1 MKCSMDNGSN
11 LARKITWPTLALTL
25 ILTGCSGGIEVPQVG
40 RESRVHEHMVIEI
53 VNGTGASEVLIEFVA
68 LSPGEVEEQRRV
80 DLTLPGYVNL
90 M

>member
-1 MKCSMDNGSN
+1 M
-11 LARKITWPTLALTL
+11 
-25 ILTGCSGGIEVPQVG
+25 PQVG
-40 RESRVHEHMVIEI
+40 REPRVHEHMVIEI

>member
-1 MKCSMDNGSN
+1 MKCPMNNGCN

-25 ILTGCSGGIEVPQVG
+25 FLTGCSGGIEVPQVG
-40 RESRVHEHMVIEI
+40 RESRAHEHIVIEI
-53 VNGTGASEVLIEFVA
+53 VGGAGAGEVLIKFVA

-90 M
+90 I